1 MKAIIGLFIAG
12 VLFIASN
19 SLFVVNQ
26 WETGVVFRLG
36 EIVKS
41 DLQPGLHLKTPF
53 INNVRTFD
61 KRIQTMD
68 SQPERYLTGE
78 LKNLE
83 VDSYVK
89 WRVSNAELFYTTMG
103 GDFRLA
109 NQRLSQIVK
118 DGLRAE
124 FGNRTV
130 QQVVS
135 GDRVE
140 VAENIT
146 KLTNKEVTQF
156 GMDIVDVRIKRID
169 LPKDISDSVFRRM
182 EAERN
187 RVAADLRSLGAE
199 SAERIRADA
208 DRQQTVILAEA
219 YREAEQVRGE
229 GDARAAD
236 IYAQAY
242 NKDRDFFSFYQS
254 LNAYK
259 ESFSSKSDMIILDP
273 NTDFF
278 KHFNSSTK

>member
-1 MKAIIGLFIAG
+1 MKAIIGLFIAA
-12 VLFIASN
+12 VLFIGSN
-19 SLFVVNQ
+19 ALFVVNQ

-41 DLQPGLHLKTPF
+41 DLEPGLHLKTPF

-89 WRVSNAELFYTTMG
+89 WRVSNVERFYTAMG
-103 GDFRLA
+103 GDFDLA

-118 DGLRAE
+118 DGLRAQ

-130 QQVVS
+130 QQLVS

-146 KLTNKEVTQF
+146 RLANIEAEEF
-156 GMDIVDVRIKRID
+156 GIDIVDVRIKRID
-169 LPKDISDSVFRRM
+169 LPRDISESVYRRM

-199 SAERIRADA
+199 AAERLRADA
-208 DRQQTVILAEA
+208 DRQRTVTIAQA
-219 YREAEQVRGE
+219 YREAEQTRGE
-229 GDARAAD
+229 GDGLSAQIYSKAYSAD
-236 IYAQAY
+236 
-242 NKDRDFFSFYQS
+242 KEFFSFYQS
-254 LNAYK
+254 LNAYRD
-259 ESFSSKSDMIILDP
+259 SFSSKSDMIILDP
-273 NTDFF
+273 STDFF
-278 KHFNSSTK
+278 KHFNQSSN

>member
-36 EIVKS
+36 EIVQS
-41 DLQPGLHLKTPF
+41 DLTPGLHLKTPF

-61 KRIQTMD
+61 KRLQTMD

-83 VDSYVK
+83 VDSFVK

-124 FGNRTV
+124 FGSRTV
-130 QQVVS
+130 KQVVS

-140 VAENIT
+140 VATNIT
-146 KLTNKEVTQF
+146 KLTNREVTAF
-156 GMDIVDVRIKRID
+156 GMEVIDVRIKRID
-169 LPKDISDSVFRRM
+169 LPKDISESVYRRM

-208 DRQQTVILAEA
+208 DRQRTVILAEA
-219 YREAEQVRGE
+219 DRESEQIRGE
-229 GDARAAD
+229 GDGLAAD

-242 NKDRDFFSFYQS
+242 NKDREFYSFYQS
-254 LNAYK
+254 LNAYE

-273 NTDFF
+273 KTDFF
-278 KHFNSSTK
+278 KHFNSPTK

>member
-1 MKAIIGLFIAG
+1 MKAIIGLFIAAI
-12 VLFIASN
+12 LFIGSN

-36 EIVKS
+36 QIVKS
-41 DLQPGLHLKTPF
+41 DLEPGLHFKTPF

-89 WRVSNAELFYTTMG
+89 WRVSNVEAFYTSMG
-103 GDFRLA
+103 GDFNLA
-109 NQRLSQIVK
+109 SQRLSQIVK
-118 DGLRAE
+118 DGLRSQ
-124 FGNRTV
+124 FGSRTV

-146 KLTNKEVTQF
+146 RLANIEATQF
-156 GMDIVDVRIKRID
+156 GIDIVDVRIKRID
-169 LPKDISDSVFRRM
+169 LPRDISDSVYRRM

-187 RVAADLRSLGAE
+187 RVAADLRSLGGEA
-199 SAERIRADA
+199 AERLRADA
-208 DRQQTVILAEA
+208 DRQRTITVAEA
-219 YREAEQVRGE
+219 YREAEQTRGE
-229 GDARAAD
+229 GDGQSAQIYSKAYSAD
-236 IYAQAY
+236 
-242 NKDRDFFSFYQS
+242 KEFFSFYQS
-254 LNAYK
+254 LNAYRD
-259 ESFSSKSDMIILDP
+259 SFSSKSDIIILDP

-278 KHFNSSTK
+278 KHFNRSSN

>member
-1 MKAIIGLFIAG
+1 MKAIIGLFIAA
-12 VLFIASN
+12 VLFIGSN

-41 DLQPGLHLKTPF
+41 DLEPGLHLKTPF

-89 WRVSNAELFYTTMG
+89 WRVSNVERFYTAMG
-103 GDFRLA
+103 GDFTLA

-118 DGLRAE
+118 DGLRAQ
-124 FGNRTV
+124 FGSRTV

-146 KLTNKEVTQF
+146 RLANVEATQF
-156 GMDIVDVRIKRID
+156 GIDIVDVRIKRID
-169 LPKDISDSVFRRM
+169 LPRDISDSVYRRM

-199 SAERIRADA
+199 AAERLRADA
-208 DRQQTVILAEA
+208 DRQRTVTIAEA
-219 YREAEQVRGE
+219 YREAEQTRGE
-229 GDARAAD
+229 GDAQAAQ
-236 IYAQAY
+236 IYSKSYGAD
-242 NKDRDFFSFYQS
+242 KDFFSFYQS
-254 LNAYK
+254 LNAYQ
-259 ESFSSKSDMIILDP
+259 ESFSNKSDMIILDP
-273 NTDFF
+273 STDFF
-278 KHFNSSTK
+278 KHFNRSSN

>member
-1 MKAIIGLFIAG
+1 MKAIIGLFVAA
-12 VLFIASN
+12 VLFIGSN
-19 SLFVVNQ
+19 SLFVVNE

-41 DLQPGLHLKTPF
+41 DLKPGLHLKTPF
-53 INNVRTFD
+53 INNARTFD

-89 WRVSNAELFYTTMG
+89 WRVSNVERFYTAMG
-103 GDFRLA
+103 GDYALA

-118 DGLRAE
+118 DGLRAQ

-146 KLTNKEVTQF
+146 RLANVEATEF
-156 GMDIVDVRIKRID
+156 GIDIVDVRIKRID
-169 LPKDISDSVFRRM
+169 LPRDISDSVYRRM

-199 SAERIRADA
+199 AAERLRADA
-208 DRQQTVILAEA
+208 DRQRTVTIAEA
-219 YREAEQVRGE
+219 YREAEQTRGE
-229 GDARAAD
+229 GDGQSAQ
-236 IYAQAY
+236 IYSKAY
-242 NKDRDFFSFYQS
+242 SVDKEFFSFYQS
-254 LNAYK
+254 LNAYRD
-259 ESFSSKSDMIILDP
+259 SFSSKSDMIILDP

-278 KHFNSSTK
+278 KHFNQSSK

>member
-41 DLQPGLHLKTPF
+41 DLEPGLHLKTPF

-61 KRIQTMD
+61 KRVQTMD

-103 GDFRLA
+103 GDYNLA

-124 FGNRTV
+124 FGSRTV

-140 VAENIT
+140 VARNIT
-146 KLTNKEVTQF
+146 QLTNKEVTQF

-208 DRQQTVILAEA
+208 DRQKTVILAEA
-219 YREAEQVRGE
+219 FRESETIRGE
-229 GDARAAD
+229 GDAKAAD

-242 NKDRDFFSFYQS
+242 NKDRDFYSFYQS
-254 LNAYK
+254 LNAYRD
-259 ESFSSKSDMIILDP
+259 SFSSKSDMIILDP

-278 KHFNSSTK
+278 KFFNSSTK

>member
-1 MKAIIGLFIAG
+1 MKAVFGLFVAA
-12 VLFIASN
+12 VLFIGSN

-41 DLQPGLHLKTPF
+41 DLEPGLHLKTPF

-61 KRIQTMD
+61 KRVQTMD
-68 SQPERYLTGE
+68 AQPERYLTSE

-89 WRVSNAELFYTTMG
+89 WKVYNAERFYTSMG
-103 GDFRLA
+103 GDFKLA

-118 DGLRAE
+118 DGLRAQ

-130 QQVVS
+130 QDVVS
-135 GDRVE
+135 GDRVQ

-146 KLTNKEVTQF
+146 RLANVEANQF
-156 GMDIVDVRIKRID
+156 GIEIVDVRIKRID
-169 LPKDISDSVFRRM
+169 LPRDISESVYRRM
-182 EAERN
+182 EAERQ

-208 DRQQTVILAEA
+208 DRQRTVTIAEA
-219 YREAEQVRGE
+219 FREAEQIRGN
-229 GDARAAD
+229 GDAKAAEV
-236 IYAQAY
+236 YAEAY
-242 NKDRDFFSFYQS
+242 NRDKEFYSFYQS
-254 LNAYK
+254 LNAYQ
-259 ESFSSKSDMIILDP
+259 ESFSNKSDMIILDP

-278 KHFNSSTK
+278 KYFNQNQR

>member
-1 MKAIIGLFIAG
+1 MKAIIGLFIAAI
-12 VLFIASN
+12 LFIGSN

-36 EIVKS
+36 QIVKS
-41 DLQPGLHLKTPF
+41 DLEPGLHFKTPF

-89 WRVSNAELFYTTMG
+89 WRVSNVEAFYTSMG
-103 GDFRLA
+103 GDFNLA

-118 DGLRAE
+118 DGLRSQ
-124 FGNRTV
+124 FGSRTV

-146 KLTNKEVTQF
+146 RLANIEATQF
-156 GMDIVDVRIKRID
+156 GIDIVDVRIKRID
-169 LPKDISDSVFRRM
+169 LPRDISDSVYRRM

-187 RVAADLRSLGAE
+187 RVAADLRSLGGEA
-199 SAERIRADA
+199 AERLRADA
-208 DRQQTVILAEA
+208 DRQRTITVAEA
-219 YREAEQVRGE
+219 YREAEQTRGE
-229 GDARAAD
+229 GDGQSAQIYSKAYSAD
-236 IYAQAY
+236 
-242 NKDRDFFSFYQS
+242 KEFFSFYQS
-254 LNAYK
+254 LNAYRD
-259 ESFSSKSDMIILDP
+259 SFSSKSDIIILDP

-278 KHFNSSTK
+278 KHFNRSSN

>member
-1 MKAIIGLFIAG
+1 MKAIIGLFVAA
-12 VLFIASN
+12 VLFIGSN
-19 SLFVVNQ
+19 SLFVVNE

-41 DLQPGLHLKTPF
+41 DLKPGLHLKTPF
-53 INNVRTFD
+53 INNARTFD

-89 WRVSNAELFYTTMG
+89 WRVSNVERFYTAMG
-103 GDFRLA
+103 GDYALA

-118 DGLRAE
+118 DGLRAQ

-146 KLTNKEVTQF
+146 RLANVEATEF
-156 GMDIVDVRIKRID
+156 GIDIVDVRIKRID
-169 LPKDISDSVFRRM
+169 LPRDISDSVYRRM

-199 SAERIRADA
+199 AAERLRADA
-208 DRQQTVILAEA
+208 DRQRTVTIAEA
-219 YREAEQVRGE
+219 YREAEQTRGE
-229 GDARAAD
+229 GDGQSAQIYSKAYGAD
-236 IYAQAY
+236 
-242 NKDRDFFSFYQS
+242 KEFFSFYQS
-254 LNAYK
+254 LNAYRD
-259 ESFSSKSDMIILDP
+259 SFSSKSDMIILDP

-278 KHFNSSTK
+278 KHFNQSSK

>member
-41 DLQPGLHLKTPF
+41 DLEPGLHLKTPF

-61 KRIQTMD
+61 KRVQTMD

-130 QQVVS
+130 KQVVS

-140 VAENIT
+140 VANNIT
-146 KLTNKEVTQF
+146 ELTNKEVTQF

-208 DRQQTVILAEA
+208 DRQKTVILAEA
-219 YREAEQVRGE
+219 YRESEQIRGE

-242 NKDRDFFSFYQS
+242 NKDQDFYSFYQS
-254 LNAYK
+254 LNAYR